1 MIRVTR
7 KTTESIMEVRLT
19 PPPVKSDYRSKIET
33 PLPFLNHMIEHI
45 VWRSG
50 YNVETHIEL
59 PDFDLTHVVCE
70 DLGITMGK
78 AFAAQLQQ
86 NTPQGVYG
94 FGDAVGI
101 IDEARA
107 FAAVSF
113 ESRAYFEL
121 EAEDIPVQC
130 EGMDS
135 ADLSTF
141 LEGFAQG
148 ACCTLQI
155 QLQKGVNGHHIWEAV
170 YRAVGLALGRAL
182 EIHPE
187 RAGMTAGVAGGI
199 TFEVEG

>member
-7 KTTESIMEVRLT
+7 KTTESEMEVRLS
-19 PPPVKSDYRSKIET
+19 PPPVQADYRSKIKT

-50 YNVETHIEL
+50 YNIETRLEL

-70 DLGITMGK
+70 DLGITLGK
-78 AFAAQLQQ
+78 AFAAQLQK
-86 NTPQGVYG
+86 NVPQGVYG
-94 FGDAVGI
+94 FGDAFGV

-121 EAEDIPVQC
+121 DAPQIPSQC

-135 ADLSTF
+135 ADLATF

-155 QLQKGVNGHHIWEAV
+155 QVQKGENGHHIWEAI

-182 EIHPE
+182 EIQPQ

>member
-1 MIRVTR
+1 MTRVTR
-7 KTTESIMEVRLT
+7 KTTESKMEVCVS
-19 PPPVKSDYRSKIET
+19 PPPVDAQYRSKIQT
-33 PLPFLNHMIEHI
+33 PLPFLNHMIEHL

-50 YNVETHIEL
+50 YNIETAIEL
-59 PDFDLTHVVCE
+59 PDFNLTHVVCE
-70 DLGITMGK
+70 DLGITVGK
-78 AFAAQLQQ
+78 AFAAQLKK
-86 NTPQGVYG
+86 NIPHGVYG
-94 FGDAVGI
+94 FGDGIGI

-107 FAAVSF
+107 FAAISF
-113 ESRAYFEL
+113 ESRAYFSL
-121 EAEDIPVQC
+121 EAEEIPALC

-148 ACCTLQI
+148 ACCTLQV
-155 QLQKGVNGHHIWEAV
+155 QLQTGVNGHHIWEAI

-182 EIHPE
+182 EQHPE

>member
-7 KTTESIMEVRLT
+7 KTTESVMEVRLL
-19 PPPVKSDYRSKIET
+19 PPPVKADYRSKITT

-50 YNVETHIEL
+50 YNIETEIAL

-70 DLGITMGK
+70 DLGITLGK
-78 AFAAQLQQ
+78 AFAAQLQK

-94 FGDAVGI
+94 FGDAFGI

-113 ESRAYFEL
+113 ENRAYFEL
-121 EAEDIPVQC
+121 EAENIPSTC

-155 QLQKGVNGHHIWEAV
+155 RVQKGTNGHHIWEAI

-182 EIHPE
+182 EIRPE